1 MKANYGY
8 MDGSGEYYITIDTD
22 HCNNCSHHG
31 CITGCPKGMFQVI
44 TDDYDDEVAE
54 IKEEFRKKIKYDC
67 ADCKPTTDRPPLP
80 CQAACTPGAITH
92 SW

>member
-22 HCNNCSHHG
+22 K
-31 CITGCPKGMFQVI
+31 CIECENRPCVSACPAGLFEI
-44 TDDYDDEVAE
+44 IEDDYDDEVASLNSE
-54 IKEEFRKKIKYDC
+54 KRKSIKYEC
-67 ADCKPTTDRPPLP
+67 SDCKPIGDRPPLP
-80 CQAACTPGAITH
+80 CVVACTPNAIEH